1 MKILVTGSEG
11 FIGSHLVERL
21 IKLNHNV
28 RAFVL
33 YNSFNSWGW
42 LENSDI
48 KRSKNLEIFL
58 GDIRDPESVEKS
70 LEGIDI
76 VINLAALIGVP
87 YSYYATSSYIDTNV
101 KGILNILNVSRK
113 KRIKQIIQI
122 STSEVYGSP
131 KKTPIN
137 ETFALNAQSP
147 YAASKIASDHLSLSF
162 YRSFNTPVSIIRPF
176 NTFGPRQSER
186 AIIPTIITQALKGNS
201 VELGSIFPRRDFL
214 FVEDNVRGIIAAIG
228 KKSSYGEVI
237 NLGTG
242 FDIKMSELVK
252 LISKIMGVK
261 IKIRLS
267 KKRVRPKKSEVDRLL
282 ASTIKAKKILNWE
295 PELKG
300 KKGLEQGLVKTINWF
315 KDEKNLQLYK
325 SNKYI
330 I

>member
-42 LENSDI
+42 LESTNI
-48 KRSKNLEIFL
+48 KKSKNLEIFL
-58 GDIRDPESVEKS
+58 GDIRDPVSVEKS

-87 YSYYATSSYIDTNV
+87 YSYYAASSYIDTNV
-101 KGILNILNVSRK
+101 KGILNILNVSKRK
-113 KRIKQIIQI
+113 KIKQIIQI

-137 ETFALNAQSP
+137 ENFALNAQSP

-228 KKSSYGEVI
+228 KKRSYGEVI

-252 LISKIMGVK
+252 LISKIMGIK
-261 IKIRLS
+261 IKIRLNN
-267 KKRVRPKKSEVDRLL
+267 KRVRPKKSEVDRLL

-295 PELKG
+295 PKLKG
-300 KKGLEQGLVKTINWF
+300 KKGLEKGLIKTINWF